1 VCQTEDEL
9 LSLEAANQLK
19 ILKTNFEFLKHK
31 IFELKECLAGVFKDF
46 EDIQK
51 EKEKSKEQCMEMF
64 KEAEDV
70 ISQSIFG

>member
-1 VCQTEDEL
+1 M
-9 LSLEAANQLK
+9 S
-19 ILKTNFEFLKHK
+19 
-31 IFELKECLAGVFKDF
+31 GVFKDF

-70 ISQSIFG
+70 ISQSMFGQNMVENLINDLMDISKLQKGVFRFENDYFSLP